1 MDVIQA
7 LMNLKKQLAIIE
19 KKTDDT
25 LASLQSNRNV
35 ETTSI
40 DELASMDWRDFDVQF
55 NELDFDFAHKIYHTY
70 DNLTMAEYRICQLIK
85 INLKNKEIGDVLG
98 LSIRTVETHRLNIR
112 KKMRLKKGENLSLI
126 INNMENNQ

>member
-7 LMNLKKQLAIIE
+7 LINLKKQLAIIE

-25 LASLQSNRNV
+25 LASLQSNGNV
-35 ETTSI
+35 KTTSI

-126 INNMENNQ
+126 INSMENNQ